1 MKGGQGESESARE
14 KEIKGRRVRGK
25 EPWIQASGNVR
36 IIAPRT
42 CLGLRW
48 ISHKW
53 DKPAHVY
60 ESLLSFLA

>member
-53 DKPAHVY
+53 DKPAHLY
-60 ESLLSFLA
+60 QSFLSFLA

>member
-1 MKGGQGESESARE
+1 MRELVRRRSKEGERE
-14 KEIKGRRVRGK
+14 DKEL
-25 EPWIQASGNVR
+25 WIQATGNVR

-42 CLGLRW
+42 CLGLRL